1 MKYCEKCGNKM
12 ADDSLFCSKCGR
24 KVADAEIT
32 EKEEKTDE
40 NEAGNISN
48 NITVGQE
55 VQSNVRTQY
64 PAPYQYPAT
73 YSDNVPAKKKSGR
86 LMGCAVIFIVFI
98 IFCAIVGS
106 CVANQS
112 NSSGSTSS
120 NHTRTYQESVMTEEE
135 FKASCAK
142 NISYEQVARRPQDY
156 NGKKAAFYGV
166 VQQVIEESGNNI
178 TLKVCIPD
186 GKWELAAYNNYFW
199 VEYKKPYGEAR
210 ILVDDKIE
218 MYGYLRG
225 TVEAR
230 LLINDQPITVPK
242 FEAKY
247 IDIRNYGGQN

>member
-32 EKEEKTDE
+32 DKEEKTDE
-40 NEAGNISN
+40 NKAENAGKNR
-48 NITVGQE
+48 TDVQEE

-64 PAPYQYPAT
+64 PVPD
-73 YSDNVPAKKKSGR
+73 SDNVPVQKKSGK
-86 LMGCAVIFIVFI
+86 LKGCAVIFIVFI